1 MIGIFGGTFDPVHY
15 GHLKPAQA
23 VLQALG
29 LSHIRFIPNRIPP
42 HRQQPWLSVKQRLIL
57 LDLALQDYAEFI
69 LDQCELNRDGPSYM
83 VDTLQT
89 LKQTFVSESLCL
101 ILGLDAF
108 IGFDAWY
115 RWQDIL
121 QLCHLV
127 ITPRPGV
134 EWPTGKISEQLGARI
149 TDDAKLLETEATGRI
164 LLQSVPQLAIS
175 STEIRQCLQQGRL
188 VQALPAQDASINKL
202 MPPKVYQQLMRFSQY
217 D

>member
-23 VLQALG
+23 VLQALR
-29 LSHIRFIPNRIPP
+29 LSQVRFIPNRIPP
-42 HRQQPWLSVKQRLIL
+42 HREQPWLSVEQRLVL
-57 LDLALQDYAEFI
+57 LELALQDYPEFI
-69 LDQCELNRDGPSYM
+69 LDRCELKRDGPSYM
-83 VDTLQT
+83 VNTLQT
-89 LKQTFVSESLCL
+89 LKQAFMDESFCL

-108 IGFDAWY
+108 IGFESWY
-115 RWQDIL
+115 QWQDIL

-127 ITPRPGV
+127 ITSRPGFD
-134 EWPTGKISEQLGARI
+134 WPIAEISEPLAVRI

-175 STEIRQCLQQGRL
+175 STQIRRCLQQGG
-188 VQALPAQDASINKL
+188 AAQDESINKL
-202 MPPKVYQQLMRFSQY
+202 MPTKVYQQLMRFSQY